1 MEDPSQHPSPF
12 YRSAWGAYLFIAIIG
27 VLWAGYHHGDITL
40 EIFVEPETLLPDLGF
55 GLGAG
60 LGLLLFWGAGRFFI
74 DDMRQVEMEI
84 KRLVGPLE
92 TSEALALALISG
104 FAEELFFRGAMQ
116 ASWGWGWALAVFTV
130 LHTGP
135 GRAFRYWTVFALV
148 AGGVF
153 AWLTLERGNLLPAMV
168 AHVLVNGV
176 NLVRLGQLP
185 ELRDPR
191 DGDIPT

>member
-1 MEDPSQHPSPF
+1 MGPSPF
-12 YRSAWGAYLFIAIIG
+12 YRSAWGAYLVIAIIG
-27 VLWAGYHHGDITL
+27 VIWAGYHHGDISL
-40 EIFVEPETLLPDLGF
+40 DIFIGVETLVIDV
-55 GLGAG
+55 GLGLASG
-60 LGLLLFWGAGRFFI
+60 LGLLLFWGLGRSWI
-74 DDMRQVEMEI
+74 DDMRRVEVEI
-84 KRLVGPLE
+84 RHLIGPLE

-116 ASWGWGWALAVFTV
+116 ASWGWGWALFVFTI

-153 AWLTLERGNLLPAMV
+153 AWLTLERGNLLPAIV

-176 NLVRLGQLP
+176 NLVRLCRMPDSWEP
-185 ELRDPR
+185 ES
-191 DGDIPT
+191 GEGEI